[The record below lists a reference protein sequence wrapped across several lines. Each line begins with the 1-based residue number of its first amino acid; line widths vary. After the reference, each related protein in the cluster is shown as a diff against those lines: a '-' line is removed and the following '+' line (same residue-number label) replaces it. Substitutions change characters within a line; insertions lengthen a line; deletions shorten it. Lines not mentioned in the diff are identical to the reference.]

1 MTAEFDPSREYN
13 PMSTANML
21 SSGLVMAGLV
31 GLGWSVSRIA
41 THQGPEKDSTPQ
53 RVRTLN
59 WWWSMT
65 YLALVVV
72 LLGFAMAYAYD

>member
-1 MTAEFDPSREYN
+1 MSGEFDPSEVYN

-21 SSGLVMAGLV
+21 SSGLVGAGLV
-31 GLGWSVSRIA
+31 GLGYAAYRIA
-41 THQGPEKDSTPQ
+41 GQQGTDKDSTPQ

-59 WWWSMT
+59 WWWSMV